1 MSGWPQR
8 CVAAVGRAGWLL
20 VHGAHGIVSDT
31 VEQDR
36 LAGDRLAA
44 AFERLGWRPIATLA
58 LLGLMI
64 GLASGI
70 AAART
75 LHSFYAERLVEPLVS
90 RVLARD
96 VVPLLIGVFAA
107 GRVAVETAVRFGA
120 MRLGSELDALRSTG
134 HDPVRYVIAPALA
147 AVVMATPLQFVT
159 VFACAWLG
167 FAVVLD
173 LSVVTSLPVLAHTA
187 LAIQTFRALLWGL
200 LKTLVYNVGALVV
213 GARAGLDD
221 RRGIAALGREAT
233 HAFTGGLLLVIAIGV
248 FSVLIQ

>member
-1 MSGWPQR
+1 M
-8 CVAAVGRAGWLL
+8 
-20 VHGAHGIVSDT
+20 
-31 VEQDR
+31 
-36 LAGDRLAA
+36 
-44 AFERLGWRPIATLA
+44 
-58 LLGLMI
+58 
-64 GLASGI
+64 
-70 AAART
+70 
-75 LHSFYAERLVEPLVS
+75 
-90 RVLARD
+90 
-96 VVPLLIGVFAA
+96 PLLIGVFAA

-120 MRLGSELDALRSTG
+120 MRLGSELDALRITG

-213 GARAGLDD
+213 GALAGLDD